1 MERRAGGKID
11 LYEKKY
17 LLYKKYF
24 FRTKDMSF
32 LGGFTTEAVGIILL

>member
-11 LYEKKY
+11 LYEKNIFCT
-17 LLYKKYF
+17 KKYF